1 MRQENALQESV
12 LEQPAL
18 EQTNLKPSAFTSHL
32 KQIPHDTRKWVKFF
46 IYFLLFMAAFTL
58 LSRGAD
64 GVTIARVTTVYP
76 SQATISDK
84 VKLSGTITAADKI
97 SVPALYGFPVKE
109 IIGNIGGNIEAGE
122 TILQFEIEPLQEAIQ
137 LKKAELLKLQAELQA
152 ESVSQEGT
160 DELERQIEE
169 NQLDAMQEEYAYLRS
184 RTDREIENAQYAYDE
199 ANRAYTRAMIDYRNS
214 SSSTDLV
221 TALMRLDRA
230 ETQLADAQEEFDNAQ
245 RIYEDIS
252 RNGTAQ
258 EKQAFRQTLSDAKKR
273 LSAADKKY
281 QSALSHYE
289 EVLEE
294 SGDEEYG
301 GGSRQDY
308 ENIRSL
314 RNRTYEARKRLE
326 EVQESQQEQLE
337 AAARNMDEK
346 EINNEIS
353 EIQRE
358 NQQQEKYRTDI
369 RSSAEQQ
376 MILLDI
382 KKKLEEIAEL
392 ASCLEQEGKLAAPEA
407 GALLKVDLDREQNIT
422 GKEAIQIATAK
433 KGYYV
438 PLFLTEKQAVDVTNT
453 SKVTIEIDGKKEDG
467 KIESLATYPD
477 QDGKIALSVKLPET
491 NYPDGKSVSATI
503 EKSQGQYRSCIPL
516 GALRSDSEGD
526 FVYIIEESQTIM
538 GIERVLRRV
547 PVEVRRKDEKMAAIE
562 GAIGSD
568 SQILMNSNKIVE
580 DGDRVRLENES

>member
-1 MRQENALQESV
+1 M
-12 LEQPAL
+12 
-18 EQTNLKPSAFTSHL
+18 K
-32 KQIPHDTRKWVKFF
+32 KQIFKRQNIAQLHKKKYLAREKREFMGAML
-46 IYFLLFMAAFTL
+46 FLLPSLLGVCYFVLFPLGDAVRRSFFDAMGNHFVGCENYRSVFKNTAFQLAAANTARFIGVCIPVL
-58 LSRGAD
+58 IGLS
-64 GVTIARVTTVYP
+64 IARVTTVYP

-382 KKKLEEIAEL
+382 RPCLKKR
-392 ASCLEQEGKLAAPEA
+392 SSS
-407 GALLKVDLDREQNIT
+407 
-422 GKEAIQIATAK
+422 AK
-433 KGYYV
+433 S
-438 PLFLTEKQAVDVTNT
+438 TE
-453 SKVTIEIDGKKEDG
+453 
-467 KIESLATYPD
+467 
-477 QDGKIALSVKLPET
+477 
-491 NYPDGKSVSATI
+491 
-503 EKSQGQYRSCIPL
+503 
-516 GALRSDSEGD
+516 
-526 FVYIIEESQTIM
+526 
-538 GIERVLRRV
+538 
-547 PVEVRRKDEKMAAIE
+547 
-562 GAIGSD
+562 
-568 SQILMNSNKIVE
+568 
-580 DGDRVRLENES
+580 

>member
-1 MRQENALQESV
+1 MRQENALKEPV
-12 LEQPAL
+12 LEQPDL
-18 EQTNLKPSAFTSHL
+18 EQINSESSALTSHI
-32 KQIPHDTRKWVKFF
+32 KQIPLDTRKWAKFF
-46 IYFLLFMAAFTL
+46 LYFLLFMAAFTL

-64 GVTIARVTTVYP
+64 GITIARVTTVYP
-76 SQATISDK
+76 TQATISDK
-84 VKLSGTITAADKI
+84 IKLSGTITAADKI
-97 SVPALYGFPVKE
+97 SVPALYDFPVKE
-109 IIGNIGGNIEAGE
+109 VIGTIGGNIEAGE
-122 TILQFEIEPLQEAIQ
+122 EILQFEMEPLQDAIK

-152 ESVSQEGT
+152 EAVFQEGT
-160 DELERQIEE
+160 DDLERQIEE
-169 NQLDAMQEEYAYLRS
+169 SQLDAMREEYDYLRS
-184 RTDREIENAQYAYDE
+184 QTNREIENAQYAYDE

-230 ETQLADAQEEFDNAQ
+230 ETQLADAQAEFDNVQ
-245 RIYEDIS
+245 RIYDDIS
-252 RNGTAQ
+252 KNGAAQ
-258 EKQAFRQTLSDAKKR
+258 EKQAIRQALSDAKKQ

-289 EVLEE
+289 EALEE
-294 SGDEEYG
+294 SGDEDYG

-314 RNRTYEARKRLE
+314 RNRTYEAKKRLE
-326 EVQESQQEQLE
+326 EVKENQSEQLE
-337 AAARNMDEK
+337 AASRNMDDK
-346 EINNEIS
+346 EIHNEIS

-358 NQQQEKYRTDI
+358 NQQQEKYRIKI

-382 KKKLEEIAEL
+382 EKKQEEIAEL
-392 ASCLEQEGKLAAPEA
+392 SSYLENEGKLTAPET

-422 GKEAIQIATAK
+422 GKDAIQIATAK
-433 KGYYV
+433 KGYQV

-491 NYPDGKSVSATI
+491 NYPDGKSVSVTI
-503 EKSQGQYRSCIPL
+503 KKSQGQYQTCVPL
-516 GALRSDSEGD
+516 GALRNDSEGD
-526 FVYIIEESQTIM
+526 FIYVIEESHTIM
-538 GIERVLRRV
+538 GIERVLRRTA
-547 PVEVRRKDEKMAAIE
+547 VEVRRKDEKMAAIE
-562 GAIGSD
+562 GAVGSD

-580 DGDRVRLENES
+580 DGDRVRLENEK